1 MRKHKRLLIVTIVS
15 VLSIGSYTGW
25 VNRNS
30 INMNLKQKIL
40 KAAYPLLMGLGK
52 LKARERLVHVNLNHV
67 LPVHSVYSLPFK
79 RIDGSMDSLQ
89 QYKGKKILLVNTA
102 SECGYT
108 DQYEELQALQE
119 KYAGKLLVIGF
130 PANDFKEQE
139 KGSNEDIARFCKLN
153 YGVSFPLAA
162 KSVVV
167 KSSDQNPVFHWL
179 THAEENGWNDKAPSW
194 NFSKYLVNEEGVL
207 THYFE
212 PSVSPLSK
220 LVEQAVEE
228 SEE

>member
-1 MRKHKRLLIVTIVS
+1 MLIVTIVS
-15 VLSIGSYTGW
+15 VLSIGIYTGW
-25 VNRNS
+25 VNRNT

-40 KAAYPLLMGLGK
+40 KAGYPLLMGLGK
-52 LKARERLVHVNLNHV
+52 LKGKEKLVHENLHHV
-67 LPVHSVYSLPFK
+67 IPVHSVYSLPFK
-79 RIDGSMDSLQ
+79 RIDGSIDSLQ

-108 DQYEELQALQE
+108 AQYDELQTLQE
-119 KYAGKLLVIGF
+119 KFSGELVVIGF

-139 KGSNEDIARFCKLN
+139 KGSNEEIARFCKLN

-167 KSSDQNPVFHWL
+167 KSADQNPVFHWL
-179 THAEENGWNDKAPSW
+179 THADENGWNDKAPSW
-194 NFSKYLVNEEGVL
+194 NFSKYLLNEKGVL

-212 PSVSPLSK
+212 PQVSPVSEMLEEAVRLS
-220 LVEQAVEE
+220 E
-228 SEE
+228 

>member
-15 VLSIGSYTGW
+15 VLSIGIYTGW
-25 VNRNS
+25 VNRNT

-40 KAAYPLLMGLGK
+40 KAGYPLLMGLGK
-52 LKARERLVHVNLNHV
+52 LKGKEKLVHENLHHV

-79 RIDGSMDSLQ
+79 RIDGSIDSLQ

-108 DQYEELQALQE
+108 AQYDELQTLQE
-119 KYAGKLLVIGF
+119 KFSGELVVIGF

-139 KGSNEDIARFCKLN
+139 KGSNEEIARFCKLN

-167 KSSDQNPVFHWL
+167 KSADQNPVF
-179 THAEENGWNDKAPSW
+179 
-194 NFSKYLVNEEGVL
+194 
-207 THYFE
+207 
-212 PSVSPLSK
+212 
-220 LVEQAVEE
+220 
-228 SEE
+228 